1 MVRLEWIEDQ
11 LKRIRHETCT
21 MQTIRD
27 YAALLIVRDSL
38 HGKEA
43 SPSHV
48 DHFDDFIDDFNKMPT
63 LDQVE
68 KALGAVMVQSESQK
82 KRKEDAMTW
91 AKILQGE

>member
-11 LKRIRHETCT
+11 LERVRHETCA

-43 SPSHV
+43 SSSPV
-48 DHFDDFIDDFNKMPT
+48 DHFDDLNKMPT

-68 KALGAVMVQSESQK
+68 KALGAVMVQSEAQK